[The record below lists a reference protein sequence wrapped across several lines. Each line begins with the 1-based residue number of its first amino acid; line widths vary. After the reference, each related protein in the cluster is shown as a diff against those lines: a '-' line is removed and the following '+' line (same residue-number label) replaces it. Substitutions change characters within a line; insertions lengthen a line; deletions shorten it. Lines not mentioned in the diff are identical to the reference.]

1 MTELN
6 GGGLCGAS
14 AVSESS
20 GNAHSEKGSED
31 AANHPQAS
39 SFPVTVPSPG
49 SEENGRRGRSRT
61 RTHTTPRVEDNLRRR
76 TGYHALMSSFGKVFH
91 VEKRW
96 KLIRELGS
104 GAYGFVISA
113 ADEIS
118 GEPVAIKMVTRALE
132 KVALA
137 KRVLREI
144 TLLRHFA
151 HENITGLIDV
161 DCSPDL
167 SEMHVIPPPLASY
180 IFMEVRRVVA
190 RVLGTHVS

>member
-1 MTELN
+1 MEAHPRVGIRGVRLRNVRRETSPN
-6 GGGLCGAS
+6 
-14 AVSESS
+14 VSIYWCVSCSS
-20 GNAHSEKGSED
+20 MFF
-31 AANHPQAS
+31 AS
-39 SFPVTVPSPG
+39 S
-49 SEENGRRGRSRT
+49 
-61 RTHTTPRVEDNLRRR
+61 
-76 TGYHALMSSFGKVFH
+76 
-91 VEKRW
+91 
-96 KLIRELGS
+96 
-104 GAYGFVISA
+104 SA

-167 SEMHVIPPPLASY
+167 SEMHVFHKPS
-180 IFMEVRRVVA
+180 RRVQ
-190 RVLGTHVS
+190 

>member
-1 MTELN
+1 
-6 GGGLCGAS
+6 
-14 AVSESS
+14 
-20 GNAHSEKGSED
+20 
-31 AANHPQAS
+31 
-39 SFPVTVPSPG
+39 
-49 SEENGRRGRSRT
+49 
-61 RTHTTPRVEDNLRRR
+61 
-76 TGYHALMSSFGKVFH
+76 MSSFGKVFH

-104 GAYGFVISA
+104 GAYGFVMFVDGFSEVSVCAGVSHCHVVAYSSA

-151 HENITGLIDV
+151 HKNITGLIDV
-161 DCSPDL
+161 DCSTDL
-167 SEMHVIPPPLASY
+167 SEMHV
-180 IFMEVRRVVA
+180 FRVFALRTVA
-190 RVLGTHVS
+190 G

>member
-1 MTELN
+1 M
-6 GGGLCGAS
+6 S
-14 AVSESS
+14 
-20 GNAHSEKGSED
+20 
-31 AANHPQAS
+31 
-39 SFPVTVPSPG
+39 TVFW
-49 SEENGRRGRSRT
+49 RVL
-61 RTHTTPRVEDNLRRR
+61 TT
-76 TGYHALMSSFGKVFH
+76 F
-91 VEKRW
+91 
-96 KLIRELGS
+96 
-104 GAYGFVISA
+104 FVYAISSA

-167 SEMHVIPPPLASY
+167 SEMHVFLLAHS
-180 IFMEVRRVVA
+180 RRVP
-190 RVLGTHVS
+190 